1 MSPGSLPSVPAAR
14 LSMQLCP
21 PAFTTVQ
28 GGSEF
33 HFVNMGTLR
42 ECVCVLAMRMLPCR
56 ASEGTPR
63 LPSGGSP
70 LRILIDSELALP
82 RTSAERI
89 GPLGRSAVR
98 VAFRIPG
105 RRAAAGSPSA
115 RSGFRS
121 LRRSGRIAQEPIP
134 GLWIAFRLRRAVH
147 RFRAAAWTGERM
159 AVSVVSSGRRA
170 R

>member
-1 MSPGSLPSVPAAR
+1 MSSGSLPSVPAAR

-42 ECVCVLAMRMLPCR
+42 KCVSVLAMRMLPCR

-63 LPSGGSP
+63 LPSGGGP
-70 LRILIDSELALP
+70 LRILIDSELAP
-82 RTSAERI
+82 SSTSAERI

-105 RRAAAGSPSA
+105 RRAAAGSPTA

-121 LRRSGRIAQEPIP
+121 VGPSGRIAQERIP
-134 GLWIAFRLRRAVH
+134 GLWIAFRSRQADH
-147 RFRAAAWTGERM
+147 RFRLPHGLGERM